1 MTTERLFLNILK
13 SSLWGTKLDIP
24 EDFDDWTSLMMLAKS
39 QSVLGLVANVLLS
52 NEEMQL
58 RIPVKMQQ
66 RLRTFIRLNVA
77 THSVLNRTLVQVVKL
92 MDDAGIQPVLLK
104 GQGVARN
111 YPMPELRQCGDIDL
125 YVGVENF
132 SKACSLI
139 DTIASDA
146 NLPENGQDDKHY
158 EAMVG
163 DIVIEIHKY
172 SEVHPSAYYDSMY
185 QKYSD
190 EGLTTD
196 LRVYDF
202 SGISVNTPADTFNA
216 FYIFNHIWQH
226 FMTSGVGLRQ
236 FIDWMLFMYKHKA
249 TIDVAKLK
257 RILEDMNLI
266 RPWQIL
272 GCVLVDDLGLPSSDF
287 PFYDERYESKK
298 GRVLRRVLEEG
309 NFGHERAYY
318 KNRKDENY
326 WNTKIKSFYYNLER
340 YFQLLLI
347 FPSHAMNRFVNM
359 LAIGFKA
366 VWKDS
371 FNK

>member
-92 MDDAGIQPVLLK
+92 MDDAGIHSVLLK

-202 SGISVNTPADTFNA
+202 SGISVNAPADTFNA

-236 FIDWMLFMYKHKA
+236 FIDWMLFMHKHKA

-298 GRVLRRVLEEG
+298 GRVLKRVLEEG

-326 WNTKIKSFYYNLER
+326 WNTKIRSFYYNLER

-347 FPSHAMNRFVNM
+347 FPSHAMNRFVDM

-366 VWKDS
+366 VWKDR
-371 FNK
+371 FNI